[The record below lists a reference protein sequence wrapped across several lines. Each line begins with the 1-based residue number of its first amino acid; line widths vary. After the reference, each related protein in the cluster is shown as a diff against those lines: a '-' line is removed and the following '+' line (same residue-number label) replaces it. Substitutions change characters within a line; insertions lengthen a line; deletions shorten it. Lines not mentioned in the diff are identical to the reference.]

1 MQAKYIM
8 SIDQGTTSSRA
19 IIFNKQGQ
27 HVGSSQKELQQH
39 FPQAGWVEHD
49 ANEIW
54 NSVQSVVSEALIQ
67 SGIKPAEVGAIG
79 ITNQRETTVVWDKKT
94 GMPIYNAIVWQS
106 RQSAAIADTLK
117 KRPF

>member
-39 FPQAGWVEHD
+39 FPKLDGLNMMPMRFGIRYNLLSPKHLSNQAS
-49 ANEIW
+49 NL
-54 NSVQSVVSEALIQ
+54 QKSERLVLPINVKLPLY
-67 SGIKPAEVGAIG
+67 GIKKQACPFI
-79 ITNQRETTVVWDKKT
+79 
-94 GMPIYNAIVWQS
+94 MQS
-106 RQSAAIADTLK
+106 SGNLDNR
-117 KRPF
+117 RP